1 MVVDEFPE
9 DNNSNSFEL
18 DISKDSLRQIILQ
31 SISNTARPFT
41 IAVQNH
47 ENQDWNEDS
56 LTQVFIGQNTVQ
68 LQKACLPLMVAVQY
82 RDIYHKTKGIP
93 DVFYS
98 LIEEGKDHKPE
109 FLMEAKRLPAPT
121 LKREKEYV
129 VGTTPSGNPNGG
141 IERFKL
147 GKHGAG
153 HSHCGILAFVEDNE
167 FEVWFDSVNR
177 WINELGPSWSKNE
190 LLKLQEVKPFC
201 NHYKSKAE
209 REGDELQI
217 DHFWIKIFNN

>member
-1 MVVDEFPE
+1 MVVDEFSE
-9 DNNSNSFEL
+9 DNNGTSFEL

-68 LQKACLPLMVAVQY
+68 LQKTGLPLMVAVQY

-147 GKHGAG
+147 GRHGAG
-153 HSHCGILAFVEDNE
+153 HPHCGMLAFVEDSE
-167 FEVWFDSVNR
+167 FEDWFNSVNR
-177 WINELGPSWSKNE
+177 WISELIPSWSKNE
-190 LLKLQEVKPFC
+190 LLELQEVKPFC

-209 REGDELQI
+209 REDNELHI